1 MGVSVSKM
9 MCHRR
14 IKCIDDDDKDSDPP
28 DLEKQEI
35 PTTTATKAIGF
46 PVDEKENVEKIEVN
60 PYRRV
65 GTKRATVMACIWDDT
80 NSLDTN
86 QRINA
91 RSNLLNLTKTWVEMA

>member
-14 IKCIDDDDKDSDPP
+14 IKCLDDDEASDPP

-35 PTTTATKAIGF
+35 QTTTTAEAVGF
-46 PVDEKENVEKIEVN
+46 PVVDKKAGYIEVN
-60 PYRRV
+60 PYRSV

-80 NSLDTN
+80 NALDTN

-91 RSNLLNLTKTWVEMA
+91 RSNLLNVTKTWVEMA